1 MLRPVRVLL
10 VALLTL
16 SACTTFES
24 LDVGLD
30 FLSADANP
38 EVAAGPNGAK
48 PESEPGTEA
57 EAGAEA
63 EPEAEAIAAE
73 PPSPPPLP
81 RRKPEVQLAAT
92 EWQPDPDLLVGLDFD
107 GTKALLGDPA
117 LQLEQ
122 PPAKVWAYNGAGCM
136 LNVFFYPSVD
146 DKVFRVLTYE
156 VTGGEPAAEQEPATP
171 AKLTDAPKVHERGSA
186 VARRCFADLLE
197 TRESLDAG

>member
-1 MLRPVRVLL
+1 MLRPVRVLVL
-10 VALLTL
+10 AVLAL

-38 EVAAGPNGAK
+38 QLAVAADGV
-48 PESEPGTEA
+48 EPRIEPA
-57 EAGAEA
+57 IEAEA
-63 EPEAEAIAAE
+63 EPQAAE
-73 PPSPPPLP
+73 PPPPPPLP
-81 RRKPEVQLAAT
+81 RRKPKVQLAAN

-136 LNVFFYPSVD
+136 LNVFFYLSVD

-156 VTGGEPAAEQEPATP
+156 VTGGEPGAEQAPAPP
-171 AKLTDAPKVHERGSA
+171 AKVAGSPKKVHERGSP
-186 VARRCFADLLE
+186 VARRCFAELLE